1 MIKKNRKS
9 EKLSKISNSIKIKFT
24 IKNVIMSHLT
34 EEDNFFEA
42 RKGIFYLGETRVNA
56 LKFVYLHFV

>member
-1 MIKKNRKS
+1 
-9 EKLSKISNSIKIKFT
+9 
-24 IKNVIMSHLT
+24 MSHLT